1 MPDMAASSVGLGE
14 DMAAMAVPVV
24 GSSSGWI
31 LARMRF
37 DSSLSVRRQL
47 VGIRSR
53 SPIRMTVRRPS
64 ELALWMAA
72 MLVP

>member
-1 MPDMAASSVGLGE
+1 MAGAPFDKLASDSTGRTRHSVGRL
-14 DMAAMAVPVV
+14 MLN
-24 GSSSGWI
+24 I
-31 LARMRF
+31 LPR
-37 DSSLSVRRQL
+37 VTRQL

-53 SPIRMTVRRPS
+53 CPIRMTVRRPS

>member
-1 MPDMAASSVGLGE
+1 MSDMAANVRLGE

-24 GSSSGWI
+24 GGSSGWI

-37 DSSLSVRRQL
+37 DSSLSVMRQL